1 MKMNSANNANMTYQ
15 VRKARLTANWEKIR
29 IKLAQTSLLIKG
41 FIPPQCTVA
50 DCGNQVEVRCR
61 DCEFGAYYCLDCYN
75 KMHKDKFQFH
85 VPEVHRVS
93 TYFMDQVVYVYV
105 LKMAHSV

>member
-1 MKMNSANNANMTYQ
+1 MTYQ